1 MLIRKDSI
9 DLVTHH
15 NNGLANLIIGCK
27 MNMSLLQKNLMSY
40 VQTEGDKADEKLLR
54 RLLSEKMPKKDADK
68 IINHCFSDLIK
79 WTYDDAV
86 FQLTEIFSFT
96 DQECEQLLKEYDIL
110 SATTEEVIMNPA
122 PNFNATAPRDVKDL
136 AENLWQARKYI
147 STAKK
152 LISAT
157 ALTPDD
163 YDNQKD
169 FQEAVVQR
177 ANVNFHFI
185 SITKYID
192 EMSEY
197 TKGYVPLKK

>member
-1 MLIRKDSI
+1 
-9 DLVTHH
+9 
-15 NNGLANLIIGCK
+15 
-27 MNMSLLQKNLMSY
+27 
-40 VQTEGDKADEKLLR
+40 
-54 RLLSEKMPKKDADK
+54 
-68 IINHCFSDLIK
+68 
-79 WTYDDAV
+79 
-86 FQLTEIFSFT
+86 
-96 DQECEQLLKEYDIL
+96 
-110 SATTEEVIMNPA
+110 MNPA

-136 AENLWQARKYI
+136 AENLWQARKHI
-147 STAKK
+147 SDAKK

-163 YDNQKD
+163 YDNREA

-197 TKGYVPLKK
+197 TKGYVPPLKR

>member
-1 MLIRKDSI
+1 MQTTIKGVRHS
-9 DLVTHH
+9 VRHH
-15 NNGLANLIIGCK
+15 RRNYYEPSSKFQCYCTKRCK
-27 MNMSLLQKNLMSY
+27 
-40 VQTEGDKADEKLLR
+40 
-54 RLLSEKMPKKDADK
+54 RLS
-68 IINHCFSDLIK
+68 
-79 WTYDDAV
+79 
-86 FQLTEIFSFT
+86 
-96 DQECEQLLKEYDIL
+96 
-110 SATTEEVIMNPA
+110 
-122 PNFNATAPRDVKDL
+122 R
-136 AENLWQARKYI
+136 NLWQARKYI

-163 YDNQKD
+163 YDDQRD

-197 TKGYVPLKK
+197 TKGYMPPLKR

>member
-1 MLIRKDSI
+1 
-9 DLVTHH
+9 
-15 NNGLANLIIGCK
+15 
-27 MNMSLLQKNLMSY
+27 MSY
-40 VQTEGDKADEKLLR
+40 KQTEGDKSDEKLLR
-54 RLLSEKMPKKDADK
+54 KLLTEKMPKKDANK

-86 FQLTEIFSFT
+86 FQLTQIFSFT
-96 DQECEQLLKEYDIL
+96 DEECEKLIKENDIV
-110 SATTEEVIMNPA
+110 SSSTKEVIMNPE
-122 PNFNATAPRDVKDL
+122 PNFNATAPRDVRDL
-136 AENLWQARKYI
+136 ADNLWHARKHI
-147 STAKK
+147 SDAKK

-157 ALTPDD
+157 ALTQDD
-163 YDNQKD
+163 YDDRKD

-197 TKGYVPLKK
+197 TKGHVPPLK